1 MPLFIILGG
10 FGSSL
15 GNTDGFAIAFLFCGE
30 RGLGGNGGN
39 AIFDTIN
46 SDGTAVQIP
55 DPEDPWAIFIQ
66 RSNDESS
73 YIDWSGAGDY
83 EDATPHRIVYN
94 IPSVSDAS
102 TWEIFAD
109 QSQQSVSVGANRS
122 PSNFKDFEHPLLLF
136 ARYSSGTPSEF
147 VDVVLD
153 DVWLFGKSLT
163 EHEVLSYQNLWV

>member
-1 MPLFIILGG
+1 MSVFIILGG

-15 GNTDGFAIAFLFCGE
+15 GSSDGFALAFSFRGE

-39 AIFDTIN
+39 AILGTIN
-46 SDGTAVQIP
+46 SDGTVVQIP
-55 DPEDPWAIFIQ
+55 DRRTPWAIFICGN
-66 RSNDESS
+66 NDKSS
-73 YIDWSGAGDY
+73 YIDWSGAADY

-109 QSQQSVSVGANRS
+109 QSQQSVSVGANRT
-122 PSNFKDFEHPLLLF
+122 PSNFTDFEHPLLLF
-136 ARYSSGTPSEF
+136 ARHSSGTPSEF

-153 DVWLFGKSLT
+153 DVCLFAKSLT
-163 EHEVLSYQNLWV
+163 EHEVLSYQNPWV